1 VELKKYRKKLKGFKK
16 TRLFLVVVG
25 MFIGVTV
32 LLKNAGNYLDVNENP
47 KKSDVII
54 VLSGGRIDRLEKGVE
69 LYNQGQAPF
78 LMISNG
84 SEERLYE
91 TALKMGVP
99 SKSII
104 LEKDAKSTTENAILT
119 IDLMEKHNLQS
130 AIVVSSNYHM
140 RRVKSNYDKANKY
153 KGLDIIYCSAVDI
166 IYKPNNWWK
175 TKENRIITIGEY
187 FKMIGNYLGIH
198 GEKAKK
204 ILEVLTSKYSA
215 LIL

>member
-1 VELKKYRKKLKGFKK
+1 
-16 TRLFLVVVG
+16 

-54 VLSGGRIDRLEKGVE
+54 VLSGGRIDRLEKGVD

-104 LEKDAKSTTENAILT
+104 LENEARSTTENAILT
-119 IDLMEKHNLQS
+119 IDLMEKHDLQS

-140 RRVKSNYDKANKY
+140 RRVKSNYEKANRNKDL
-153 KGLDIIYCSAVDI
+153 KILYCSAKDI

-175 TKENRIITIGEY
+175 TKENRNITMGEY
-187 FKMIGNYLGIH
+187 LKMLGNYLGIH

-204 ILEVLTSKYSA
+204 LLEILPF
-215 LIL
+215 

>member
-1 VELKKYRKKLKGFKK
+1 VGIKKYRKKLKGLKK
-16 TRLFLVVVG
+16 TRLLLVVLG
-25 MFIGVTV
+25 MFIGVNV

-54 VLSGGRIDRLEKGVE
+54 VLSGGRIDRLEKGVD
-69 LYNQGQAPF
+69 LYNQGLAPF

-84 SEERLYE
+84 TEDRMYE
-91 TALKMGVP
+91 TALKMGIP

-104 LEKDAKSTTENAILT
+104 LENVARSTTENAILT

-140 RRVKSNYDKANKY
+140 RRVKSNYDKANRNI
-153 KGLDIIYCSAVDI
+153 GLNIIYCSAEDI
-166 IYKPNNWWK
+166 IYKPNNWWR
-175 TKENRIITIGEY
+175 TKENLAITTSEY

-198 GEKAKK
+198 GEKAKR

-215 LIL
+215 